1 LRESLPVEDQS
12 LLILRIN
19 RKLDWKEIA
28 QVMADEGGAVPDE
41 TLTKEAARLRK
52 RYQLLK
58 EKLRRM
64 AIEQGIV
71 PPDEER

>member
-1 LRESLPVEDQS
+1 
-12 LLILRIN
+12 
-19 RKLDWKEIA
+19 
-28 QVMADEGGAVPDE
+28 MADEGGAVPDE